1 MFFPSVSNDMGNDLL
16 EDHIFFFQAHLL
28 LEGHVLFCGRSIQS
42 KKYATKSHQRRG
54 EERRGE
60 ERREEE
66 REGRQTNW
74 LKCEWGCCHEV
85 AKSTYE
91 NWTRVV

>member
-1 MFFPSVSNDMGNDLL
+1 LL

-28 LEGHVLFCGRSIQS
+28 LEGHILFCGRSVQS
-42 KKYATKSHQRRG
+42 KKYATKSHQRR
-54 EERRGE
+54 EEK
-60 ERREEE
+60 RREEK
-66 REGRQTNW
+66 RDGSQTNW
-74 LKCEWGCCHEV
+74 LECEWGCCHQV